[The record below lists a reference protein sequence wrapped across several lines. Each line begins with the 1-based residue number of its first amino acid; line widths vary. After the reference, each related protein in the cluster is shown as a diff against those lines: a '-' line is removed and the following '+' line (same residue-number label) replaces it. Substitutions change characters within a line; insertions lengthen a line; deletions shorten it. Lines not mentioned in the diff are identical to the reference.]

1 MWIIITDTEGT
12 KHLINCFSIMDVSY
26 HSKSNL
32 TEIVFLRSA
41 YPPVWCNGNCMEAI
55 KKCVSLKAP
64 VKNVGD

>member
-1 MWIIITDTEGT
+1 
-12 KHLINCFSIMDVSY
+12 MDVSY
-26 HSKSNL
+26 HHDTDL

-41 YPPVWCNGNCMEAI
+41 YPPVWVKGNCLEAI

>member
-1 MWIIITDTEGT
+1 MWITITDTQNI
-12 KHLINCFSIMDVSY
+12 KHLINCFSVMDVSY
-26 HSKSNL
+26 HHDTDL

-41 YPPVWCNGNCMEAI
+41 YPPVWVKGNCLESI